1 MAGPEVGVRGRAR
14 TLRNVRQRVGRQVAD
29 LRNDAGVS
37 RAALARCA
45 GIDSAHLW
53 RIEAGVA
60 NPSLECLVA
69 LSACLGADLGV
80 RLFPIAGPR
89 LHDRFQAPMV
99 EALVRTLGGAW
110 RPQPEV
116 VVPGASGV
124 IDLVMRRALDQLTIA
139 CECHSELRRLEEVLR
154 RLGDPKRR
162 AMSLGEA
169 LLDQTALAGLGNVYR
184 SEVCFIERIDPFAE
198 VGALP
203 PESLRRLVVTATR
216 LISANR
222 DGGARTTVAGG
233 PAGRLYVYGR
243 AGRPCRRCGTA
254 IRTRVTGSLPRRTY
268 WCSTCQ
274 PQLSG
279 VSGAGD
285 SADPEELPD
294 PRAERTAR
302 GHGR

>member
-1 MAGPEVGVRGRAR
+1 MAGPEVGARGRAR

-45 GIDSAHLW
+45 GIDPAHLW

-154 RLGDPKRR
+154 RLGEK
-162 AMSLGEA
+162 A
-169 LLDQTALAGLGNVYR
+169 TALASQSGPTGSVSSLLLLR
-184 SEVCFIERIDPFAE
+184 STE
-198 VGALP
+198 
-203 PESLRRLVVTATR
+203 ATR
-216 LISANR
+216 RIATAYEATLAAAFP
-222 DGGARTTVAGG
+222 ARTADVLAALRGSAAWPGPGIVWASIEGG
-233 PAGRLYVYGR
+233 QARIMETPPRGCRVGR
-243 AGRPCRRCGTA
+243 
-254 IRTRVTGSLPRRTY
+254 
-268 WCSTCQ
+268 
-274 PQLSG
+274 
-279 VSGAGD
+279 
-285 SADPEELPD
+285 
-294 PRAERTAR
+294 
-302 GHGR
+302 